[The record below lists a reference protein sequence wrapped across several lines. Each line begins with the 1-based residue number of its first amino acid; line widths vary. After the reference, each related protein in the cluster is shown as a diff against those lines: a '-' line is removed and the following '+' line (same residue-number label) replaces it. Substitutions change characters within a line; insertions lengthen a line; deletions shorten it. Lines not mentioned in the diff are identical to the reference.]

1 MCGGFARARW
11 CLCWPLVAYQMTHMA
26 VMLGMPTMA
35 VTLDP
40 NNWLQSRLL
49 MLVVGRI
56 FGSFTEGEG
65 VNTST
70 TGIVATTLFLLFLW
84 WHGGGYDCV
93 THFIILRQP
102 SSFCCFLA
110 SHFLHPL
117 PMPVASAL
125 PLTSL
130 SPLTLTHN
138 ASLPTLFLLFS
149 PIFWPVSYPLNSFIS
164 VSLLLLNF
172 I

>member
-70 TGIVATTLFLLFLW
+70 TGTVATTLFLLFLW

-102 SSFCCFLA
+102 SSFCCCFLA

-149 PIFWPVSYPLNSFIS
+149 PIF
-164 VSLLLLNF
+164 
-172 I
+172 